1 MEKAGIAV
9 ADEQVAAETAAVA
22 PPVWQMAALD
32 RLLPTFESA
41 AELFLQLAWA
51 AVAGSLA
58 EMNPLIEQH
67 CAEGQAYGRPRP
79 LFRTGERRGRGAR

>member
-1 MEKAGIAV
+1 MLQAGSCSRVVEELRSII
-9 ADEQVAAETAAVA
+9 DFSE
-22 PPVWQMAALD
+22 
-32 RLLPTFESA
+32 RRY

-58 EMNPLIEQH
+58 EMDLLIEQH

-79 LFRTGERRGRGAR
+79 LFRTGERRGRGTR